1 MMCQFKKNIFIN
13 KIIIIQKQK
22 LNKNKINQE
31 ISKLV

>member
-1 MMCQFKKNIFIN
+1 MCQFKKNIFIN